1 MALLRSVSFH
11 YNVDEMPWEPSSGL
25 CQLACKMGL
34 VMSFRYSSKNLLT
47 VMLSED
53 FVHPP

>member
-11 YNVDEMPWEPSSGL
+11 YNVDEMLWEPSSGL

-34 VMSFRYSSKNLLT
+34 VMSFQQFQEPVDSDVK
-47 VMLSED
+47 
-53 FVHPP
+53 